1 MPTLARDRQ
10 ERFSYDD
17 YSNWT
22 DEGRWELI
30 DGVAYDMSPAPSRLH
45 QEMLLKIVRP
55 IADFLDDT
63 PCEVYVAPF
72 DVRLPED
79 PEASDKETLTVV
91 QPDIVVVCDK
101 SKLDERG
108 CKGPPDF
115 VIEILSPATAAK
127 DMKIKRD
134 LYERHGIREYW
145 LVHPTDK
152 TVMVYRIGADNEYG
166 KAVICTGEDI
176 VESTAIEGL
185 KIGMADLFGFSA
197 EEASPS
203 DL

>member
-63 PCEVYVAPF
+63 PCEIYVAPF
-72 DVRLPED
+72 DVRLPEV
-79 PEASDKETLTVV
+79 PEAADKETLTVV
-91 QPDIVVVCDK
+91 QPDIVVVCDT

-115 VIEILSPATAAK
+115 VIEILSPATAAR

-152 TVMVYRIGADNEYG
+152 TVMVYRIGADNAYG

-203 DL
+203 EL